1 MKKSTCLLLLAFACV
16 LVLSATAAAADR
28 YAVGKLGVF
37 FPDESGFDEG
47 PNLEVAMGWGMSEI
61 APRAVSDNPALAD
74 LAIEAGIGAYA
85 SDSDSA
91 FGETEF
97 TVMPVTLTGLYRIP
111 LRGTPVEF
119 HAGAGPGL
127 YLAWIETPGDDD
139 LEFEIGLHVQVGA
152 DLQLTENLAL
162 VTELKANTVTEDID
176 GAFFNVGLRSRF

>member
-1 MKKSTCLLLLAFACV
+1 MKKTIYPLLLAVACV
-16 LVLSATAAAADR
+16 FVLSANAAAADR

-47 PNLEVAMGWGMSEI
+47 PNLEVAMGWGMSEV
-61 APRAVSDNPALAD
+61 APQVVSDNPALAD

-85 SDSDSA
+85 SDHDTA
-91 FGETEF
+91 QGETEF
-97 TVMPVTLTGLYRIP
+97 TVLPVTLTGLYRIP

-127 YLAWIETPGDDD
+127 YLAWVETPGDDD
-139 LEFEIGLHVQVGA
+139 LEFEVGLHVQVGA
-152 DLQLTENLAL
+152 DLQLTETLDFVA
-162 VTELKANTVTEDID
+162 ELKANTVTEDID